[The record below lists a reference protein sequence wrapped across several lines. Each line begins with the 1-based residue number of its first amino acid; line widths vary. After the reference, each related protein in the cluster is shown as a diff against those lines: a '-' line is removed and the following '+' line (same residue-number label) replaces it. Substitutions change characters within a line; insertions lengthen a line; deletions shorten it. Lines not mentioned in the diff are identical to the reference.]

1 MLAITRK
8 AGESVLIRFG
18 EVEVVFRI
26 HKLTAKSA
34 RVAID
39 APDGVEIVRCE
50 LENGKSGKTDN
61 TTRHISSSMSDLPVC
76 VYCLVCVCC
85 PVLVCCIGSP
95 R

>member
-8 AGESVLIRFG
+8 AGESVMVRVG

-26 HKLTAKSA
+26 HKLTARSA

-39 APDGVEIVRCE
+39 APAGVIITRCE

-61 TTRHISSSMSDLPVC
+61 TTRATKKTAEAGGDSGQRKGKKRTPAGV
-76 VYCLVCVCC
+76 
-85 PVLVCCIGSP
+85 
-95 R
+95 

>member
-1 MLAITRK
+1 MAITRK

-61 TTRHISSSMSDLPVC
+61 TTSGTRATEKTAEAGGDSGQRKGKKRTPAGV
-76 VYCLVCVCC
+76 
-85 PVLVCCIGSP
+85 
-95 R
+95 

>member
-61 TTRHISSSMSDLPVC
+61 TTSGTRATEKTAEAGGDSGQRKGKKRTPAGV
-76 VYCLVCVCC
+76 
-85 PVLVCCIGSP
+85 
-95 R
+95 